1 MPYSSNFSEVYL
13 AFPMDKS
20 INAIKIGET
29 TNARRRAYQLRK
41 SVNFDID
48 LKYMLDVNGWDK
60 DSRLFVEDYI
70 RGCIFHYLDE
80 NSIHYHWR
88 GLDYF
93 FDLPRFAIDYISS
106 HFEEWVK
113 EANIALN

>member
-1 MPYSSNFSEVYL
+1 MAYGVYSEVYL
-13 AFPMDKS
+13 AFPINKS
-20 INAIKIGET
+20 IRAIKIGET
-29 TNARRRAYQLRK
+29 TNARRRAYQLRR

-48 LKYMLDVNGWDK
+48 YKYMLDVNGWDK
-60 DSRLFVEDYI
+60 ASRLTVENYI

-80 NSIHYHWR
+80 NSIQYQWR

-93 FDLPRFAIDYISS
+93 FDLPRFAIDYISK

-113 EANIALN
+113 EANSTLK